1 MNRRDLL
8 TKSVI
13 GLATAALPMGAAQR
27 SWAAEPVDQQ
37 LRERLRVCTPK
48 DALIRLQEGNA
59 RFVRAWATA
68 SGLDSA
74 KQRMQAINTIWEN
87 ECQIDPVA
95 LAQGQKPFAATLSC
109 ADSRVDP
116 SWLFACGSGELFEV
130 RCAGNTAFDDA
141 IASLEYA
148 VSVLDTRLILVMG
161 HSGCGAVKAAM
172 GRAPL
177 TPLLEQLVKPIR
189 ASLQSGDDLTHAVQG
204 NARYAAGQL
213 TLRSKVL
220 QEAFAQ
226 GQLTIR
232 SAFCDIG
239 TGVVSLL

>member
-27 SWAAEPVDQQ
+27 SRAAEPVDQQ

-74 KQRMQAINTIWEN
+74 KQRMQALNTIWEN

>member
-74 KQRMQAINTIWEN
+74 KQRMQALNTIWEN

-95 LAQGQKPFAATLSC
+95 LAQGQKPY
-109 ADSRVDP
+109 
-116 SWLFACGSGELFEV
+116 
-130 RCAGNTAFDDA
+130 
-141 IASLEYA
+141 I
-148 VSVLDTRLILVMG
+148 
-161 HSGCGAVKAAM
+161 
-172 GRAPL
+172 
-177 TPLLEQLVKPIR
+177 
-189 ASLQSGDDLTHAVQG
+189 
-204 NARYAAGQL
+204 
-213 TLRSKVL
+213 
-220 QEAFAQ
+220 
-226 GQLTIR
+226 
-232 SAFCDIG
+232 
-239 TGVVSLL
+239 

>member
-74 KQRMQAINTIWEN
+74 KQRMQALNTIWEN

-130 RCAGNTAFDDA
+130 RCAGNTAFDNA